1 MSNKGSE
8 AFYRVTEKIKE
19 FLLNS
24 PDVKTVTY
32 GDITQVDLNKQDMFP
47 LSHIIVNNAT
57 LNAGVIQFNITVM
70 SMDLVWQS
78 KTNPSATDFDIMF
91 YKLDNEQDVL
101 NTQLKVVNL
110 LNQSMLRKTLR
121 GDNFELVGDSGN
133 CEPFHERFENVLAGW
148 AYTFDVF
155 VENNI
160 DTCQN

>member
-78 KTNPSATDFDIMF
+78 KTNPSATDFDIMSVS
-91 YKLDNEQDVL
+91 YTHL
-101 NTQLKVVNL
+101 
-110 LNQSMLRKTLR
+110 TL
-121 GDNFELVGDSGN
+121 
-133 CEPFHERFENVLAGW
+133 PTKA
-148 AYTFDVF
+148 
-155 VENNI
+155 
-160 DTCQN
+160 